1 MIETTCSESLK
12 CPKMRLINEL
22 ARQAT
27 LVMPNDSQVI
37 RSVARQEKEILALG
51 CQGPIE
57 VKKPVETKL
66 PSQRFRKLLGMK
78 STEMS
83 IATSYECSR

>member
-1 MIETTCSESLK
+1 MIEAMCSQDLK
-12 CPKMRLINEL
+12 CPKMRLINEI

-27 LVMPNDSQVI
+27 LAMPSDAEVI

-51 CQGPIE
+51 CPGPIE
-57 VKKPVETKL
+57 VNEPVETNL
-66 PSQRFRKLLGMK
+66 PSHRLRKLLGMK

-83 IATSYECSR
+83 ISTSYECAR